1 MCLQGVSSP
10 LSPIFVTLVPSLL
23 KVFYSLEKK
32 MTTKILKMTKQL
44 RCTLVK
50 NGEIELV
57 KLADLEKR
65 DKSRKRAKLA
75 RSSF

>member
-1 MCLQGVSSP
+1 
-10 LSPIFVTLVPSLL
+10 
-23 KVFYSLEKK
+23 
-32 MTTKILKMTKQL
+32 MTSKILKMTKQL

-65 DKSRKRAKLA
+65 DN
-75 RSSF
+75 